1 MARAAGH
8 GQTVGMI
15 YQEWRAPPA
24 LSSHV
29 ACLWARRQG
38 PPRVLPDGCVD
49 LVWTGDELIVA
60 GPATRAVVPRLPSAE
75 PKLGI
80 RFRIGAASPVLGL
93 PAAELLDATA
103 TVAEIWAGGQRLTDR
118 VGEAVGA
125 ASRLQVMMEAVAAQ
139 LEQAAGPDPVVR
151 AAVLGLCRSRT
162 PIAALSNRLGMSD
175 RQLRRRFE
183 NAVGYSPRTLGR
195 VLRLQRF
202 LGLVADGGQLARA
215 AVEAG
220 YADQPHLTR
229 DCRQLTGL
237 PPAALVATGA
247 GPAGERLKPA

>member
-1 MARAAGH
+1 M
-8 GQTVGMI
+8 T
-15 YQEWRAPPA
+15 YQEWRAPPP

-29 ACLWARRQG
+29 ACLWARRQA
-38 PPRVLPDGCVD
+38 PLRVLPDGCVD
-49 LVWTGDELIVA
+49 VVWTGDDLIVA
-60 GPATRAVVPRLPSAE
+60 GPATRAVVPRLTSAE
-75 PKLGI
+75 PKLGV
-80 RFRIGAASPVLGL
+80 RFRIGAAGPVLGL

-103 TVAEIWAGGQRLTDR
+103 TVAEIWAGGQELTDR

-151 AAVLGLCRSRT
+151 AAVLGLCRVQT
-162 PIAALSNRLGMSD
+162 PIAALSDRLGMSD

-215 AVEAG
+215 AVESG

-247 GPAGERLKPA
+247 APAGERLRTA